1 MIYSQVIENLFS
13 NGSVEG
19 ISVLFIFFYMRILKK
34 VLEEFLILIK
44 RFFLLFSLLNVCF
57 FLGISQ
63 IRTYFYACFY
73 VCIVT

>member
-1 MIYSQVIENLFS
+1 MIYSQVIEHLFS
-13 NGSVEG
+13 DGSVEG
-19 ISVLFIFFYMRILKK
+19 ITVLFIFFYKRILKN

-44 RFFLLFSLLNVCF
+44 RFFLLFSLLNVYF

-63 IRTYFYACFY
+63 IRTDFYASFY